1 MADGDG
7 RVPLYRYGPV
17 AWVWRVLLALV
28 GVGCA
33 AVLVATSSAWQAWLV
48 VGPLLLPGA
57 FFGFVVASRI
67 DLLGD
72 RLHVVT
78 LCGLRRNIARDR
90 LGVPVLRL
98 RAYADGQPVHA
109 PRWWVPV
116 RGGLP
121 LHVDLLGTIV
131 DERAVERVFG
141 ARSRR

>member
-7 RVPLYRYGPV
+7 CVPLYRYGPV
-17 AWVWRVLLALV
+17 IWVWRGLLALV
-28 GVGCA
+28 AFGSL
-33 AVLVATSSAWQAWLV
+33 AVVVATSSAWQAWLLA
-48 VGPLLLPGA
+48 GPLLLPGA

-72 RLHVVT
+72 RLRVVT
-78 LCGLRRNIARDR
+78 LCGLRRNLARDR
-90 LGVPVLRL
+90 LGVPVLWV
-98 RAYADGQPVHA
+98 RAYSNGRPMHA

-131 DERAVERVFG
+131 DARAVERVFG
-141 ARSRR
+141 AWPRG